1 MRRTL
6 YLLAGFVC
14 LGLAVIG
21 ALLPVM
27 PTTIFVI
34 LAAGCFARSSPRLE
48 AWLLAHPV
56 FGPSLRRWRANGA
69 IAPAAKAMASAGMV
83 AGFVL
88 FLWGAHPGPVLTALV
103 AAFFLACAGYVLSR
117 PSA

>member
-1 MRRTL
+1 MRIL

-48 AWLLAHPV
+48 RRILQHEV
-56 FGPSLRRWRANGA
+56 FGPALLRWRERGA
-69 IAPAAKAMASAGMV
+69 IAPGAKMMAAGGMA
-83 AGFVL
+83 AGFAVFLITARPGLPLMAGVALVL
-88 FLWGAHPGPVLTALV
+88 IGCGAYVLT
-103 AAFFLACAGYVLSR
+103 R
-117 PSA
+117 PDG